1 MCGHIS
7 IYYKNEKAD
16 ELLIRQ
22 LTEKIIH
29 RGPDDT
35 EYFIKDNIAF
45 GFNRLSIID
54 LECGKQPFEKEKRT
68 IIFNGEIYNHKE
80 LREEL
85 INNNEFSTNSDTEVL
100 LTAYINYGEKFL
112 DKLRGMFTFIIYD
125 EVKDIVFGARD
136 HFGIKP
142 LYYINNEDFIAF
154 SSEYKTLVKLI
165 KDIKIDEGALQNYLS
180 FQYTPNYNTLISEIK
195 EVPNGTYFTIKD
207 GNIEFKRYHEVEF
220 NIKENITEKEV
231 FNVISDSV
239 KHHMIANV
247 EVGTFLSGGIDS
259 TIVAALA
266 AKINP
271 KIKSFSIGFDV
282 EGYNELAV
290 AKKTAEYL
298 GIENI
303 AINVSEQDY
312 IKSLPSVAYYMD
324 DPLADP
330 SCVGIYLLSEEA
342 RKHVK
347 VVLSGEGSDEL
358 FGGYNI
364 YKEYYSLKPFDHLSE
379 SVKER
384 INKIA
389 TVLPEI
395 KGKNYLLRGTTEL
408 KDRYI
413 GNAKIFSNEEVQN
426 IIYNYNDKNTY
437 ANILANLYK
446 ECDKNHYDNVA
457 TMQYIDINTWLE
469 GDILLKADKMSMAH
483 SLELRVP
490 FLDKKVL
497 KCAESLTLSQ
507 KVSKHNTK
515 VLLREAFKDIV
526 PPYMKEK
533 KKLGFPTP
541 IRVWLKSDLGK
552 YVVEIINSADVDSL
566 INKEYVLNLLDEHIK
581 GKHDNSRKVW
591 TVFMFCLWH
600 QLYIEG
606 KSIGELEAYNN
617 TIINENKCEL
627 A

>member
-7 IYYKNEKAD
+7 IYYKNKKAD

-22 LTEKIIH
+22 LTEKIRH

-35 EYFIKDNIAF
+35 GYFIKDNIAF

-54 LECGKQPFEKEKRT
+54 LEGGNQPFEKEKRT
-68 IIFNGEIYNHKE
+68 IIFNGEIYNHNE

-85 INNNEFSTNSDTEVL
+85 IGNNEFTTNSDTEVL
-100 LTAYINYGEKFL
+100 LTSYINYGEKCV
-112 DKLRGMFTFIIYD
+112 DKLRGMFAFIIYD
-125 EVKDIVFGARD
+125 EVKNIVFGARD

-142 LYYINNEDFIAF
+142 LYYVNNDDFIAF
-154 SSEYKTLVKLI
+154 SSEYKSLVTLLGKVN
-165 KDIKIDEGALQNYLS
+165 IDQSALQNYLS
-180 FQYTPNYNTLISEIK
+180 FQYTPNYNTIINEIK
-195 EVPNGTYFTIKD
+195 EVPNGTYFTIKNGD
-207 GNIEFKRYHEVEF
+207 IEFKKYHNF
-220 NIKENITEKEV
+220 KFSNKDITAKNIYDVVN
-231 FNVISDSV
+231 DSV

-259 TIVAALA
+259 TIVTALA
-266 AKINP
+266 ANINP

-282 EGYNELAV
+282 EGYNELTI

-303 AINVSEQDY
+303 SVNVSEQDY
-312 IKSLPSVAYYMD
+312 IKALPSVAYYMD

-330 SCVGIYLLSEEA
+330 SCIGIYLLSEEA

-364 YKEYYSLKPFDHLSE
+364 YKEYYSLKPFSYLPE
-379 SVKER
+379 VIKCEV
-384 INKIA
+384 NKIA
-389 TVLPEI
+389 KSLPDI
-395 KGKNYLLRGTTEL
+395 KGKNYLLRGTTKL

-413 GNAKIFSNEEVQN
+413 GNAKIFSNEEVKN
-426 IIYNYNDKNTY
+426 IIYNYDENNTY
-437 ANILANLYK
+437 SNILSSLYE
-446 ECDKNHYDNVA
+446 ECDKNNYDNVT
-457 TMQYIDINTWLE
+457 TMQYIDMNTWLE

-490 FLDKKVL
+490 FLDKEVL
-497 KCAESLTLSQ
+497 KCAEGLTLSQ
-507 KVSKHNTK
+507 KISKNNTK

-541 IRVWLKSDLGK
+541 IRVWLKSDLGR
-552 YVVEIINSADVDSL
+552 YVREIINNAEVDKL
-566 INKEYVLNLLDEHIK
+566 INKKYIINLLDEHIR
-581 GKHDNSRKVW
+581 GKKDNSRKIW
-591 TVFMFCLWH
+591 TVFMFCLWY
-600 QLYIEG
+600 QIYIEG
-606 KSIGELEAYNN
+606 KSVSELEAYNDS
-617 TIINENKCEL
+617 NKNHSKCKL

>member
-7 IYYKNEKAD
+7 IYYKNKKAD
-16 ELLIRQ
+16 ELFIRQ

-35 EYFIKDNIAF
+35 GYFIKDNIAF

-54 LECGKQPFEKEKRT
+54 LESGNQPFKKENRT
-68 IIFNGEIYNHKE
+68 IIFNGEIYNHNE

-85 INNNEFSTNSDTEVL
+85 NKNNEFTTNSDTEVL
-100 LTAYINYGEKFL
+100 LTSYINYEEKCL
-112 DKLRGMFTFIIYD
+112 DKLRGMFAFIIYD

-142 LYYINNEDFIAF
+142 LYYVNNDKFIAF
-154 SSEYKTLVKLI
+154 SSEYKSLVKLVG
-165 KDIKIDEGALQNYLS
+165 KVSVDKSALQNYLS
-180 FQYTPNYNTLISEIK
+180 FQYTPNYNTIINEIK
-195 EVPNGTYFTIKD
+195 EVPNGTYFTIKN
-207 GNIEFKRYHEVEF
+207 GNIEFKKYHKYKFSNKDVR
-220 NIKENITEKEV
+220 EK
-231 FNVISDSV
+231 NVYDIINDSV

-247 EVGTFLSGGIDS
+247 EVGSFLSGGIDS
-259 TIVAALA
+259 TIITALA

-282 EGYNELAV
+282 EGYNELYF

-303 AINVSEQDY
+303 SINVSEQEY
-312 IKSLPSVAYYMD
+312 IKALPSVAYYMD

-364 YKEYYSLKPFDHLSE
+364 YKEYYSLKPFSYLPE
-379 SVKER
+379 VVKGKV
-384 INKIA
+384 NKIA
-389 TVLPEI
+389 KLLPDI
-395 KGKNYLLRGTTEL
+395 KGKSYLLRGTTKL

-413 GNAKIFSNEEVQN
+413 GNAKIFSNEEVKN
-426 IIYNYNDKNTY
+426 IIHDYDENNTCS
-437 ANILANLYK
+437 NILSSLYE
-446 ECDKNHYDNVA
+446 ECDKNNYDDVT
-457 TMQYIDINTWLE
+457 TMQYIDMNTWLE

-483 SLELRVP
+483 SLEVRVP
-490 FLDKKVL
+490 FLDKEVL
-497 KCAESLTLSQ
+497 KCAEGLTLSQ
-507 KVSKHNTK
+507 KVNKNNTK

-526 PPYMKEK
+526 PTYMKEK

-552 YVVEIINSADVDSL
+552 YVREIINNADVDEL
-566 INKEYVLNLLDEHIK
+566 INKKYVINLLDEHIQGEK
-581 GKHDNSRKVW
+581 DNSRKVW

-600 QLYIEG
+600 QIYVEG
-606 KSIGELEAYNN
+606 KSICELEWD
-617 TIINENKCEL
+617 NENDSKYKL

>member
-7 IYYKNEKAD
+7 IYYKNKKAD
-16 ELLIRQ
+16 ELFIRQ

-35 EYFIKDNIAF
+35 GYFIKDNIAF

-54 LECGKQPFEKEKRT
+54 LECGNQPFKKENRT
-68 IIFNGEIYNHKE
+68 IIFNGEIYNHNE

-85 INNNEFSTNSDTEVL
+85 NKNNEFTTNSDTEVL
-100 LTAYINYGEKFL
+100 LTSYINYEEKCL
-112 DKLRGMFTFIIYD
+112 DKLRGMFAFIIYD

-142 LYYINNEDFIAF
+142 LYYVNNDKFIAF
-154 SSEYKTLVKLI
+154 SSEYKSLVKLVG
-165 KDIKIDEGALQNYLS
+165 KVSVDKSALQNYLS
-180 FQYTPNYNTLISEIK
+180 FQYTPNYNTIINEIK
-195 EVPNGTYFTIKD
+195 EVPNGTYFTIKN
-207 GNIEFKRYHEVEF
+207 GNIEFKKYHKYKFSNKDVR
-220 NIKENITEKEV
+220 EK
-231 FNVISDSV
+231 NVYDIINDSV

-247 EVGTFLSGGIDS
+247 EVGSFLSGGIDS
-259 TIVAALA
+259 TIITALA

-282 EGYNELAV
+282 EGYNELNF

-303 AINVSEQDY
+303 SINVSEQEY
-312 IKSLPSVAYYMD
+312 IKALPSVAYYMD

-364 YKEYYSLKPFDHLSE
+364 YKEYYSLKPFSYLPE
-379 SVKER
+379 VVKGKV
-384 INKIA
+384 NKIA
-389 TVLPEI
+389 KLLPDI
-395 KGKNYLLRGTTEL
+395 KGKSYLLRGTTKL

-413 GNAKIFSNEEVQN
+413 GNAKIFSNEEVKN
-426 IIYNYNDKNTY
+426 IIHDYDENNTCS
-437 ANILANLYK
+437 NILSSLYE
-446 ECDKNHYDNVA
+446 ECDKNNYDDVT
-457 TMQYIDINTWLE
+457 TMQYIDMNTWLE

-483 SLELRVP
+483 SLEVRVP
-490 FLDKKVL
+490 FLDKEVL
-497 KCAESLTLSQ
+497 KCAEGLTLSQ
-507 KVSKHNTK
+507 KVNKNNTK

-552 YVVEIINSADVDSL
+552 YVREIINNADVDEL
-566 INKEYVLNLLDEHIK
+566 INKKYVINLLDEHIQGEK
-581 GKHDNSRKVW
+581 DNSRKVW

-600 QLYIEG
+600 QIYVEG
-606 KSIGELEAYNN
+606 KSICELEWD
-617 TIINENKCEL
+617 NENDSKYKL

>member
-7 IYYKNEKAD
+7 IYYKNKKAD
-16 ELLIRQ
+16 ELFIRQ

-35 EYFIKDNIAF
+35 GYFIKDNIAF

-54 LECGKQPFEKEKRT
+54 LECGNQPFKKENRT
-68 IIFNGEIYNHKE
+68 IIFNGEIYNHNE

-85 INNNEFSTNSDTEVL
+85 NKNNEFTTNSDTEVL
-100 LTAYINYGEKFL
+100 LTSYINYEEKCL
-112 DKLRGMFTFIIYD
+112 DKLRGMFAFIIYD

-142 LYYINNEDFIAF
+142 LYYVNNDKFIAF
-154 SSEYKTLVKLI
+154 SSEYKSLVKLVG
-165 KDIKIDEGALQNYLS
+165 KVSVDKSALQNYLS
-180 FQYTPNYNTLISEIK
+180 FQYTPNYNTIINEIK
-195 EVPNGTYFTIKD
+195 EVPNGTYFTIKN
-207 GNIEFKRYHEVEF
+207 GNIEFKKYHKYKFSNKDVR
-220 NIKENITEKEV
+220 EK
-231 FNVISDSV
+231 NVYDIINNSV

-247 EVGTFLSGGIDS
+247 EVGSFLSGGIDS
-259 TIVAALA
+259 TIITALA

-282 EGYNELAV
+282 EGYNELNF

-303 AINVSEQDY
+303 SINVSEQEY
-312 IKSLPSVAYYMD
+312 IKALPSVAYYMD

-364 YKEYYSLKPFDHLSE
+364 YKEYYSLKPFSYLPE
-379 SVKER
+379 VVKGKV
-384 INKIA
+384 NKIA
-389 TVLPEI
+389 KLLPDI
-395 KGKNYLLRGTTEL
+395 KGKSYLLRGTTKL

-413 GNAKIFSNEEVQN
+413 GNAKIFSNEEVKN
-426 IIYNYNDKNTY
+426 IIHDYDENNTCS
-437 ANILANLYK
+437 NILSSLYE
-446 ECDKNHYDNVA
+446 ECDKNNYDNVT
-457 TMQYIDINTWLE
+457 TMQYIDMNTWLE

-483 SLELRVP
+483 SLEVRVP
-490 FLDKKVL
+490 FLDKEVL
-497 KCAESLTLSQ
+497 KCAEGLTLSQ
-507 KVSKHNTK
+507 KVNKNNTK

-552 YVVEIINSADVDSL
+552 YVREIINNADVDEL
-566 INKEYVLNLLDEHIK
+566 INKKYVINLLDEHIQGEK
-581 GKHDNSRKVW
+581 DNSRKVW

-600 QLYIEG
+600 QIYVEG
-606 KSIGELEAYNN
+606 KSICELEWD
-617 TIINENKCEL
+617 NENDSKYKL

>member
-1 MCGHIS
+1 MCGYIS
-7 IYYKNEKAD
+7 IYYKNKKAD

-35 EYFIKDNIAF
+35 GYFIKNNIAF
-45 GFNRLSIID
+45 GFDRLSIID
-54 LECGKQPFEKEKRT
+54 LEGGNQPFKKENRT
-68 IIFNGEIYNHKE
+68 IVFNGEIYNHKE
-80 LREEL
+80 LRTEL
-85 INNNEFSTNSDTEVL
+85 RKSNKFITNSDTEVL
-100 LTAYINYGEKFL
+100 LTSYINYGEKCL

-125 EVKDIVFGARD
+125 EVRNIIFGARD

-142 LYYINNEDFIAF
+142 LYYINNEEFIAF
-154 SSEYKTLVKLI
+154 SSEYKALIKLI
-165 KDIKIDEGALQNYLS
+165 DKVNVDEAVLQNYLS
-180 FQYTPNYNTLISEIK
+180 FQYTPRYNTIINEIK
-195 EVPNGTYFTIKD
+195 EIPNGTYFTIKNGD
-207 GNIEFKRYHEVEF
+207 IEFNRYYNLKF
-220 NIKENITEKEV
+220 NNKDITEKDIY
-231 FNVISDSV
+231 NIIDDSV

-259 TIVAALA
+259 TIVTALA

-271 KIKSFSIGFDV
+271 KIKTFSIGFDV
-282 EGYNELAV
+282 EGYNELSV
-290 AKKTAEYL
+290 AKKTADYL
-298 GIENI
+298 GVENI
-303 AINVSEQDY
+303 AVNVSEHDY
-312 IKSLPSVAYYMD
+312 IRALPRVAYYMD

-330 SCVGIYLLSEEA
+330 SCVGIYLLSQEA

-364 YKEYYSLKPFDHLSE
+364 YKEYYSLKPFSYLSNNI
-379 SVKER
+379 KDR
-384 INKIA
+384 INKLA
-389 TVLPEI
+389 KLLPDI
-395 KGKNYLLRGTTEL
+395 RGKSYLLRGTTKL

-413 GNAKIFSNEEVQN
+413 GNAKIFSDEEVKN
-426 IIYNYNDKNTY
+426 IMCNYDENNTFSSILTDLY
-437 ANILANLYK
+437 EECNIN
-446 ECDKNHYDNVA
+446 NYDNVT

-490 FLDKKVL
+490 FLDKEVL
-497 KCAESLTLSQ
+497 QCAKSLTLDQ

-541 IRVWLKSDLGK
+541 IRVWLKNDLGK
-552 YVVEIINSADVDSL
+552 YVRTIITNANVDKL
-566 INKEYVLNLLDEHIK
+566 INKKYALNLLDEHIQ
-581 GKHDNSRKVW
+581 GKKDNSRKVW
-591 TVFMFCLWH
+591 TVFMFCLWYE
-600 QLYIEG
+600 LYIEG
-606 KSIGELEAYNN
+606 KSINELEIYNEQGN
-617 TIINENKCEL
+617 DYKL

>member
-7 IYYKNEKAD
+7 IYYKNKKAD

-22 LTEKIIH
+22 LTENIIH

-35 EYFIKDNIAF
+35 GYFIKDNIAF

-54 LECGKQPFEKEKRT
+54 LEYGNQPFKKDNRT
-68 IIFNGEIYNHKE
+68 IIFNGEIYNHNE

-85 INNNEFSTNSDTEVL
+85 NKNNEFTTNSDTEVL
-100 LTAYINYGEKFL
+100 LTSYINYGEKCL
-112 DKLRGMFTFIIYD
+112 DKLRGMFAFIIYD
-125 EVKDIVFGARD
+125 EVKDMVFGARD

-142 LYYINNEDFIAF
+142 LYYVNNDKFIAF
-154 SSEYKTLVKLI
+154 SSEYKSLVKLVG
-165 KDIKIDEGALQNYLS
+165 KVSVDKSALQNYLS
-180 FQYTPNYNTLISEIK
+180 FQYTPNYNTIINEVK
-195 EVPNGTYFTIKD
+195 EVPNGTYFTIKN
-207 GNIEFKRYHEVEF
+207 GNIEFKKYHKYKFSNKDVR
-220 NIKENITEKEV
+220 EK
-231 FNVISDSV
+231 NVYDIINDSV

-247 EVGTFLSGGIDS
+247 EVGSFLSGGIDS
-259 TIVAALA
+259 TIITALA

-282 EGYNELAV
+282 EGYNELTF

-303 AINVSEQDY
+303 SVNVSEQEY
-312 IKSLPSVAYYMD
+312 IKALPSVAYYMD

-364 YKEYYSLKPFDHLSE
+364 YKEYYSLKPFSYLPE
-379 SVKER
+379 VVKGKV
-384 INKIA
+384 NKIA
-389 TVLPEI
+389 KLLPEI
-395 KGKNYLLRGTTEL
+395 KGKSYLLRGTTKL

-413 GNAKIFSNEEVQN
+413 GNAKIFSNEEVKN
-426 IIYNYNDKNTY
+426 IIHDYDENNTCS
-437 ANILANLYK
+437 NILSSLYE
-446 ECDKNHYDNVA
+446 ECDKNNYDNVT
-457 TMQYIDINTWLE
+457 TMQYIDMNTWLE

-483 SLELRVP
+483 SLEVRVP
-490 FLDKKVL
+490 FLDKEVL

-507 KVSKHNTK
+507 KVNKSNTK

-541 IRVWLKSDLGK
+541 IRVWLKSDLGR
-552 YVVEIINSADVDSL
+552 YVREIITNADVDKL
-566 INKEYVLNLLDEHIK
+566 INRKYVINLLDEHIK
-581 GKHDNSRKVW
+581 GEKDNSRKVW

-600 QLYIEG
+600 QIYVEG
-606 KSIGELEAYNN
+606 KSICELEWD
-617 TIINENKCEL
+617 NENDSKYKL

>member
-7 IYYKNEKAD
+7 IYYKNKKAD
-16 ELLIRQ
+16 EIFIRQ

-35 EYFIKDNIAF
+35 GYFIKDNIAF

-54 LECGKQPFEKEKRT
+54 LEFGNQPFQKDNRT
-68 IIFNGEIYNHKE
+68 IVFNGEIYNHNE
-80 LREEL
+80 LRIEL
-85 INNNEFSTNSDTEVL
+85 IRSNEFTTNSDTEVL
-100 LTAYINYGEKFL
+100 LTSYINYGEKCL
-112 DKLRGMFTFIIYD
+112 DKLRGMFAFVIYD
-125 EVKDIVFGARD
+125 EVKDRVFGARD

-142 LYYINNEDFIAF
+142 LYYVNNDEFIAF
-154 SSEYKTLVKLI
+154 SSEYKSLVTLIGKVNVDKY
-165 KDIKIDEGALQNYLS
+165 ALQNYLS
-180 FQYTPNYNTLISEIK
+180 FQYTPNYNTIINEIK
-195 EVPNGTYFTIKD
+195 EIPNGTYFTIKNGD
-207 GNIEFKRYHEVEF
+207 IEFKKYHKLEF
-220 NIKENITEKEV
+220 RNKDVMAENIYDII
-231 FNVISDSV
+231 NDSV

-259 TIVAALA
+259 TIITALA

-282 EGYNELAV
+282 EGYNELSV

-303 AINVSEQDY
+303 SINVSEQDY
-312 IKSLPSVAYYMD
+312 IKALPKVAYYMD

-347 VVLSGEGSDEL
+347 VVLSGEGADEL

-364 YKEYYSLKPFDHLSE
+364 YKEYYSLKPFSYLPE
-379 SVKER
+379 VIKCEV
-384 INKIA
+384 NKIA
-389 TVLPEI
+389 KSLPDI
-395 KGKNYLLRGTTEL
+395 KGKNYLLRGTTKL

-413 GNAKIFSNEEVQN
+413 GNAKIFTNEEVKN
-426 IIYNYNDKNTY
+426 IIYNYDKNNTY
-437 ANILANLYK
+437 SNILSSLYE
-446 ECDKNHYDNVA
+446 ECDNNNYDNVT

-490 FLDKKVL
+490 FLDKEVL
-497 KCAESLTLSQ
+497 KCAEGLRLSQ
-507 KVSKHNTK
+507 KVSKNNTK

-526 PPYMKEK
+526 PSYMKEK

-541 IRVWLKSDLGK
+541 IRVWLKSELGR
-552 YVVEIINSADVDSL
+552 YVREVITNADVDKL
-566 INKEYVLNLLDEHIK
+566 INKKYVLNLLDEHIQ
-581 GKHDNSRKVW
+581 GKKDNSRKVW
-591 TVFMFCLWH
+591 TVFMFCLWYEI
-600 QLYIEG
+600 YIEG
-606 KSIGELEAYNN
+606 KSIEELEDYNESN
-617 TIINENKCEL
+617 RSNSKCKL

>member
-7 IYYKNEKAD
+7 IYYKNKKAD

-35 EYFIKDNIAF
+35 GYFIKDNIAF

-54 LECGKQPFEKEKRT
+54 LECGNQPFKKENRT
-68 IIFNGEIYNHKE
+68 IIFNGEIYNHNE
-80 LREEL
+80 LRAEL
-85 INNNEFSTNSDTEVL
+85 NKSNEFTTNSDTEVL
-100 LTAYINYGEKFL
+100 LTSYINYEEKCL
-112 DKLRGMFTFIIYD
+112 DKLRGMFAFIIYD

-142 LYYINNEDFIAF
+142 LYYINNDEFIAF
-154 SSEYKTLVKLI
+154 SSEYKSLVKLVG
-165 KDIKIDEGALQNYLS
+165 KVSVDKSALQNYLS
-180 FQYTPNYNTLISEIK
+180 FQYTPNYNTIVNEIK
-195 EVPNGTYFTIKD
+195 EVPNGTYFTIKN
-207 GNIEFKRYHEVEF
+207 GNIEFKRYHKYKFSNKDVR
-220 NIKENITEKEV
+220 EK
-231 FNVISDSV
+231 NVYDIINDSV

-259 TIVAALA
+259 TITTALA

-282 EGYNELAV
+282 EGYNELNF

-303 AINVSEQDY
+303 SVNVSEQEY
-312 IKSLPSVAYYMD
+312 IKALPSVAYYMD

-347 VVLSGEGSDEL
+347 VVLSGEGADEL

-364 YKEYYSLKPFDHLSE
+364 YKEYYSLKPFSYLPE
-379 SVKER
+379 GVKGKV
-384 INKIA
+384 NKIA
-389 TVLPEI
+389 KLLPDI
-395 KGKNYLLRGTTEL
+395 KGKSYLLRGTTKL
-408 KDRYI
+408 KYRYI
-413 GNAKIFSNEEVQN
+413 GNAKIFSDEEVKN
-426 IIYNYNDKNTY
+426 IIHDYDENNTCS
-437 ANILANLYK
+437 NILSSLYE
-446 ECDKNHYDNVA
+446 ECDKNNYDNVT
-457 TMQYIDINTWLE
+457 TMQYIDMNTWLE

-483 SLELRVP
+483 SLEVRVP
-490 FLDKKVL
+490 FLDKEVL
-497 KCAESLTLSQ
+497 KCAEGLTLSQ
-507 KVSKHNTK
+507 KVNKSNTK

-552 YVVEIINSADVDSL
+552 YVREIINNADVDEL
-566 INKEYVLNLLDEHIK
+566 INKKYVINLLDEHIQGEK
-581 GKHDNSRKVW
+581 DNSRKVW

-600 QLYIEG
+600 QIYVEG
-606 KSIGELEAYNN
+606 KSICELEWD
-617 TIINENKCEL
+617 NENDSKYKL

>member
-7 IYYKNEKAD
+7 IYYKNKKAD
-16 ELLIRQ
+16 ELFIRQ

-35 EYFIKDNIAF
+35 GYFIKDNIAF

-54 LECGKQPFEKEKRT
+54 LECGNQPFKKENRT
-68 IIFNGEIYNHKE
+68 IIFNGEIYNHNE
-80 LREEL
+80 LRAEL
-85 INNNEFSTNSDTEVL
+85 KKSNEFTTNSDTEVL
-100 LTAYINYGEKFL
+100 LTSYINYEEKCL
-112 DKLRGMFTFIIYD
+112 DKLRGMFAFIIYD

-142 LYYINNEDFIAF
+142 LYYVNNDKFIAF
-154 SSEYKTLVKLI
+154 SSEYKSLVKLVG
-165 KDIKIDEGALQNYLS
+165 KVSVDKSALQNYLS
-180 FQYTPNYNTLISEIK
+180 FQYTPNYNTIINEIK
-195 EVPNGTYFTIKD
+195 EVPNGTYFTIKN
-207 GNIEFKRYHEVEF
+207 GNIEFKKYHKYKFSNKDVR
-220 NIKENITEKEV
+220 EK
-231 FNVISDSV
+231 NVYDIINNSV

-247 EVGTFLSGGIDS
+247 EVGSFLSGGIDS
-259 TIVAALA
+259 TIITALA

-282 EGYNELAV
+282 EGYNELNF

-303 AINVSEQDY
+303 SINVSEQEY
-312 IKSLPSVAYYMD
+312 IKALPSVAYYMD

-364 YKEYYSLKPFDHLSE
+364 YKEYYSLKPFSY
-379 SVKER
+379 
-384 INKIA
+384 
-389 TVLPEI
+389 LPEVIKYEVNKVAKKLPDI
-395 KGKNYLLRGTTEL
+395 KGKNYLLRGTTKL

-413 GNAKIFSNEEVQN
+413 GNAKIFSNEEVKN
-426 IIYNYNDKNTY
+426 MVYDYDEKNTY
-437 ANILANLYK
+437 SDILAKLYK
-446 ECDKNHYDNVA
+446 ECDKNNYDSVT

-490 FLDKKVL
+490 FLDTEVL
-497 KCAESLTLSQ
+497 KCAEKLSLAQ
-507 KVSKHNTK
+507 KVSKKNTK

-552 YVVEIINSADVDSL
+552 YVREIISNANVDKL
-566 INKEYVLNLLDEHIK
+566 INKEYVINLLDEHIE
-581 GKHDNSRKVW
+581 GKRDNSRKVW
-591 TVFMFCLWH
+591 TVFMFCLWYE
-600 QLYIEG
+600 LYVEG
-606 KSIGELEAYNN
+606 KSISELEFKSDF
-617 TIINENKCEL
+617 NKNGDMCRL

>member
-7 IYYKNEKAD
+7 IYYKNKKAD

-22 LTEKIIH
+22 LTEKMRH

-35 EYFIKDNIAF
+35 GYFIKDNIAF

-54 LECGKQPFEKEKRT
+54 LEGGNQPFEKEKRT
-68 IIFNGEIYNHKE
+68 IIFNGEIYNHNE
-80 LREEL
+80 LREGL
-85 INNNEFSTNSDTEVL
+85 IGNNEFATNSDTEVL
-100 LTAYINYGEKFL
+100 LTSYINYGEKCV
-112 DKLRGMFTFIIYD
+112 DKLRGMFAFIIYD
-125 EVKDIVFGARD
+125 EVKNIVFGARD

-142 LYYINNEDFIAF
+142 LYYVNNDDFIAF
-154 SSEYKTLVKLI
+154 SSEYKSLVTLFGKVNV
-165 KDIKIDEGALQNYLS
+165 DQSALQNYLS
-180 FQYTPNYNTLISEIK
+180 FQYTPNYNTIINEIK
-195 EVPNGTYFTIKD
+195 EVPNGTYFTIKNGD
-207 GNIEFKRYHEVEF
+207 IEFKKYHNF
-220 NIKENITEKEV
+220 KFSNKDITAKNIYDVVN
-231 FNVISDSV
+231 DSV

-259 TIVAALA
+259 TIVTALA
-266 AKINP
+266 ANINP

-282 EGYNELAV
+282 EGYNELTI

-303 AINVSEQDY
+303 SVNVSEQDY
-312 IKSLPSVAYYMD
+312 IKALPSVAYYMD
-324 DPLADP
+324 NPLADP
-330 SCVGIYLLSEEA
+330 SCVGIYLLSKEA

-364 YKEYYSLKPFDHLSE
+364 YKEYYSLKPFSYLPE
-379 SVKER
+379 VIKCEV
-384 INKIA
+384 NKIA
-389 TVLPEI
+389 KSLPDI
-395 KGKNYLLRGTTEL
+395 KGKNYLLRGTTKL

-413 GNAKIFSNEEVQN
+413 GNAKIFSNEEVKN
-426 IIYNYNDKNTY
+426 IMYNYDKNNTY
-437 ANILANLYK
+437 SNILSNLYE
-446 ECDKNHYDNVA
+446 ECDKNNYDNVT
-457 TMQYIDINTWLE
+457 TMQYIDMNTWLE

-490 FLDKKVL
+490 FLDKEVL
-497 KCAESLTLSQ
+497 KCAEGLTLSQ
-507 KVSKHNTK
+507 KISKNNTK

-541 IRVWLKSDLGK
+541 IRVWLKSDLGR
-552 YVVEIINSADVDSL
+552 YVREIINNAEVDKL
-566 INKEYVLNLLDEHIK
+566 INKKYIINLLDEHIR
-581 GKHDNSRKVW
+581 GKKDNSRKIW
-591 TVFMFCLWH
+591 TVFMFCLWY
-600 QLYIEG
+600 QIYIEG
-606 KSIGELEAYNN
+606 KSVSELEAYNDS
-617 TIINENKCEL
+617 NKNHSKCKL

>member
-7 IYYKNEKAD
+7 IYYKNKKAD

-22 LTEKIIH
+22 LTEKIRH

-35 EYFIKDNIAF
+35 GYFIKDNIAF

-54 LECGKQPFEKEKRT
+54 LEGGNQPFEKEKRT
-68 IIFNGEIYNHKE
+68 IIFNGEIYNHNE
-80 LREEL
+80 LREGL
-85 INNNEFSTNSDTEVL
+85 IGNNEFATNSDTEVL
-100 LTAYINYGEKFL
+100 LTSYINYGEKCV
-112 DKLRGMFTFIIYD
+112 DKLRGMFAFIIYD
-125 EVKDIVFGARD
+125 EVKNIVFGARD

-142 LYYINNEDFIAF
+142 LYYVNNDDFIAF
-154 SSEYKTLVKLI
+154 SSEYKSLVTLFGKVNV
-165 KDIKIDEGALQNYLS
+165 DQSALQNYLS
-180 FQYTPNYNTLISEIK
+180 FQYTPNYNTIINEIK
-195 EVPNGTYFTIKD
+195 EVPNGTYFTIKNGD
-207 GNIEFKRYHEVEF
+207 IEFKKYHNF
-220 NIKENITEKEV
+220 KFSNKDITAKNIYDVVN
-231 FNVISDSV
+231 DSV

-259 TIVAALA
+259 TIVTALA
-266 AKINP
+266 ANINP

-282 EGYNELAV
+282 EGYNELTI

-303 AINVSEQDY
+303 SVNVSEQDY
-312 IKSLPSVAYYMD
+312 IKALPSVAYYMD
-324 DPLADP
+324 NPLADP
-330 SCVGIYLLSEEA
+330 SCVGIYLLSKEA

-364 YKEYYSLKPFDHLSE
+364 YKEYYSLKPFSYLPE
-379 SVKER
+379 VIKCEV
-384 INKIA
+384 NKIA
-389 TVLPEI
+389 KSLPDI
-395 KGKNYLLRGTTEL
+395 KGKNYLLRGTTKL

-413 GNAKIFSNEEVQN
+413 GNAKIFSNEEVKN
-426 IIYNYNDKNTY
+426 IMYNYDKNNTY
-437 ANILANLYK
+437 SNILSNLYE
-446 ECDKNHYDNVA
+446 ECDKNNYDNVT
-457 TMQYIDINTWLE
+457 TMQYIDMNTWLE

-490 FLDKKVL
+490 FLDKEVL
-497 KCAESLTLSQ
+497 KCAEGLTLSQ
-507 KVSKHNTK
+507 KISKNNTK

-541 IRVWLKSDLGK
+541 IRVWLKSDLGR
-552 YVVEIINSADVDSL
+552 YVREIITNAEVDKL
-566 INKEYVLNLLDEHIK
+566 INKKYVINLLDEHIR
-581 GKHDNSRKVW
+581 GKKDNSRKIW
-591 TVFMFCLWH
+591 TVFMFCLWY
-600 QLYIEG
+600 QIYIEG
-606 KSIGELEAYNN
+606 KSVNELEAYNDS
-617 TIINENKCEL
+617 NKNHSKCKL

>member
-7 IYYKNEKAD
+7 IYYKNKKAD
-16 ELLIRQ
+16 ELFIRQ

-35 EYFIKDNIAF
+35 GYFIKDNIAF

-54 LECGKQPFEKEKRT
+54 LECGNQPFKKENRT
-68 IIFNGEIYNHKE
+68 IIFNGEIYNHNE

-85 INNNEFSTNSDTEVL
+85 NKNNEFTTNSDTEVL
-100 LTAYINYGEKFL
+100 LTSYINYEEKCL
-112 DKLRGMFTFIIYD
+112 DKLRGMFAFIIYD

-142 LYYINNEDFIAF
+142 LYYVNNDKFIAF
-154 SSEYKTLVKLI
+154 SSEYKSLVKLVG
-165 KDIKIDEGALQNYLS
+165 KVSVDKSALQNYLS
-180 FQYTPNYNTLISEIK
+180 FQYTPNYNTIINEIK
-195 EVPNGTYFTIKD
+195 EVPNGTYFTIKN
-207 GNIEFKRYHEVEF
+207 GNIEFKKYHKYKFSNKDVR
-220 NIKENITEKEV
+220 EK
-231 FNVISDSV
+231 NVYDIINDSV

-247 EVGTFLSGGIDS
+247 EVGSFLSGGIDS
-259 TIVAALA
+259 TIITALA

-282 EGYNELAV
+282 EGYNELNF

-303 AINVSEQDY
+303 SINVSEEEY
-312 IKSLPSVAYYMD
+312 IKALPSVAYYMD

-347 VVLSGEGSDEL
+347 IVLSGEGSDEL

-364 YKEYYSLKPFDHLSE
+364 YKEYYSLKPFSY
-379 SVKER
+379 
-384 INKIA
+384 
-389 TVLPEI
+389 LPEAVKGKVNKMAKLLPDI
-395 KGKNYLLRGTTEL
+395 KGKSYLLRGTTQL

-413 GNAKIFSNEEVQN
+413 GNAKIFSNEEVKN
-426 IIYNYNDKNTY
+426 IILDYDENNTCS
-437 ANILANLYK
+437 NILSSLYE
-446 ECDKNHYDNVA
+446 ECDKNNYDNVT
-457 TMQYIDINTWLE
+457 TMQYIDMNTWLE

-483 SLELRVP
+483 SLEVRVP
-490 FLDKKVL
+490 FLDKEVL
-497 KCAESLTLSQ
+497 KCAEGLTLSQ
-507 KVSKHNTK
+507 KVNKNNTK

-552 YVVEIINSADVDSL
+552 YVREIINNADVDEL
-566 INKEYVLNLLDEHIK
+566 INKKYVINLLDEHIQGEK
-581 GKHDNSRKVW
+581 DNSRKVW

-600 QLYIEG
+600 QIYVEG
-606 KSIGELEAYNN
+606 KSICELEWD
-617 TIINENKCEL
+617 NENDSKYKL

>member
-1 MCGHIS
+1 MCGYIS
-7 IYYKNEKAD
+7 IYYKNKKAD

-35 EYFIKDNIAF
+35 GYFIKNNIAF
-45 GFNRLSIID
+45 GFDRLSIID
-54 LECGKQPFEKEKRT
+54 LEGGNQPFKKENRT
-68 IIFNGEIYNHKE
+68 IVFNGEIYNYKE
-80 LREEL
+80 LRTEL
-85 INNNEFSTNSDTEVL
+85 RKSNKFITNSDTEVL
-100 LTAYINYGEKFL
+100 LTSYINYGEKCL

-125 EVKDIVFGARD
+125 EVRNIIFGARD

-142 LYYINNEDFIAF
+142 LYYINNEEFIAF
-154 SSEYKTLVKLI
+154 SSEYKALIKLI
-165 KDIKIDEGALQNYLS
+165 DKVNVDEAVLQNYLS
-180 FQYTPNYNTLISEIK
+180 FQYTPNYNTIINGIK
-195 EVPNGTYFTIKD
+195 EVPNGTYFTIKN
-207 GNIEFKRYHEVEF
+207 GEIEFRKYNSVKF
-220 NIKENITEKEV
+220 NNKDITSENIYDII
-231 FNVISDSV
+231 NDSV

-259 TIVAALA
+259 TIITALA

-282 EGYNELAV
+282 EGYNELNV
-290 AKKTAEYL
+290 AKRTAEYL

-303 AINVSEQDY
+303 SINVSEQDY
-312 IKSLPSVAYYMD
+312 IKALPKVAYYMD

-330 SCVGIYLLSEEA
+330 SCVGIYLLSEKA
-342 RKHVK
+342 RKYVK

-364 YKEYYSLKPFDHLSE
+364 YKEYYSIKPFSYLPE
-379 SVKER
+379 VIKCEV
-384 INKIA
+384 NKIA
-389 TVLPEI
+389 KSLPDI
-395 KGKNYLLRGTTEL
+395 KGKNYLLRGTTKL

-413 GNAKIFSNEEVQN
+413 GNAKIFTNEEVKN
-426 IIYNYNDKNTY
+426 LIYKYDENNTY
-437 ANILANLYK
+437 SNVLSSLYE
-446 ECDKNHYDNVA
+446 ECDNNNYDNVT

-490 FLDKKVL
+490 FLDTEVL
-497 KCAESLTLSQ
+497 KCAEKLSLAQ
-507 KVSKHNTK
+507 KVSKKNTK

-552 YVVEIINSADVDSL
+552 YVREIISNANVDKL
-566 INKEYVLNLLDEHIK
+566 INKEYVINLLDEHIE
-581 GKHDNSRKVW
+581 GKRDNSRKVW
-591 TVFMFCLWH
+591 TVFMFCLWYE
-600 QLYIEG
+600 LYVEG
-606 KSIGELEAYNN
+606 KSISELEFKSDF
-617 TIINENKCEL
+617 NKNGDMCRL